1 MMCLGPTIRSKVN
14 VVVITA
20 PKVMFVV
27 VVVVVVII
35 IIVVVGSGCRVAAH
49 VVSWFW

>member
-1 MMCLGPTIRSKVN
+1 MMCLGPTIRLKVN

-27 VVVVVVII
+27 VVVVVII
-35 IIVVVGSGCRVAAH
+35 IIIVVVVGSGCRVAA

>member
-1 MMCLGPTIRSKVN
+1 MMCLGPTIRLKVN

-20 PKVMFVV
+20 PKVMFV

-35 IIVVVGSGCRVAAH
+35 IIVVVGSGCRVAA